1 MMSPKLLEIDRTI
14 RNLSLAE
21 QQWLLDRLTKQVQE
35 RTQSRGKFSD
45 LEAIK
50 QQLED
55 MANDPDI
62 QREIAEINQEFAIAE
77 MDGLEN
83 VPHSSVY
90 LCVSV
95 VK

>member
-21 QQWLLDRLTKQVQE
+21 QQWLLERLNKQVQE
-35 RTQSRGKFSD
+35 RTQSRGKFAD

-55 MANDPDI
+55 MANDPDM
-62 QREIAEINQEFAIAE
+62 QREISEINQEFAITE

-83 VPHSSVY
+83 
-90 LCVSV
+90 L
-95 VK
+95 

>member
-21 QQWLLDRLTKQVQE
+21 QQWLLERLTKQIQCQK
-35 RTQSRGKFSD
+35 QSSGKFSD

-50 QQLED
+50 QQLEN

-62 QREIAEINQEFAIAE
+62 QREIAEINQEFALAE
-77 MDGLEN
+77 MDGLE
-83 VPHSSVY
+83 S
-90 LCVSV
+90 L
-95 VK
+95 

>member
-21 QQWLLDRLTKQVQE
+21 QQWLLERLTKQVQCQK
-35 RTQSRGKFSD
+35 QSRGKFAD
-45 LEAIK
+45 MEAIK

-83 VPHSSVY
+83 VPDSSVY

>member
-21 QQWLLDRLTKQVQE
+21 QQWLLERLTKQVQE

-45 LEAIK
+45 RKAIK
-50 QQLED
+50 QQLEE

-62 QREIAEINQEFAIAE
+62 QREMAEIDREFAITE

-83 VPHSSVY
+83 
-90 LCVSV
+90 L
-95 VK
+95 